1 MADTLHT
8 PVRPY
13 DPDSPLAHLMEIAAA
28 AVDEASAAEE
38 RDAAETSAAHLVY
51 RAYIYS
57 LAQAV
62 DSEAWQGYPVVR
74 EHRMRRWEA
83 SAVAF
88 LGGGLWLHHT
98 LRISEADGASDVLT
112 LIVPCT
118 CERGYVDLTVDTE
131 DVLIEMLA
139 ELRPTYGRSLH
150 DDRTPDCHSVRTG
163 PALLTGGPRN
173 ARSIG

>member
-1 MADTLHT
+1 MADTLHLT
-8 PVRPY
+8 VRPY
-13 DPDSPLAHLMEIAAA
+13 DPDSPLAYLMDIAAA
-28 AVDEASAAEE
+28 SVDEASEAEE

-51 RAYIYS
+51 RTYTYS

-62 DSEAWQGYPVVR
+62 DSEAWQGYPAVR
-74 EHRMRRWEA
+74 EHGARRWEA

-98 LRISEADGASDVLT
+98 LRISEADGASDMLT

-118 CERGYVDLTVDTE
+118 CERGYTDITVDTE
-131 DVLIEMLA
+131 EVLIEILA

-150 DDRTPDCHSVRTG
+150 DDRAPDCRSV
-163 PALLTGGPRN
+163 PSAPLLGSRL
-173 ARSIG
+173 